1 MQIRK
6 INKFELTELFDI
18 SKSAFDGES
27 WTYSQFESAFCD
39 ENYIF
44 LGAYDLDL
52 CSFVVANESI
62 DDVNILSIATKQN
75 KMRCGYAKALIEYLT
90 NYAKDNK
97 KTLSL
102 EVKENNQKAISLYKK
117 MGFYEVCKRK
127 NYYRDGQTAIV
138 MFSSVAKND
147 SGA

>member
-6 INKFELTELFDI
+6 IDKDNLNKLFDI
-18 SKSAFDGES
+18 SKSAFGGES
-27 WTYSQFESAFCD
+27 WTYSQFENAIRD
-39 ENYIF
+39 KNYIF
-44 LGAYDLDL
+44 FGVYSDDLI
-52 CSFVVANESI
+52 SYVVANESV
-62 DDVNILSIATKQN
+62 DDVNILSIATSKDYL
-75 KMRCGYAKALIEYLT
+75 RCGYAKALIEYLT
-90 NYAKDNK
+90 NYAKDSK

-102 EVKENNQKAISLYKK
+102 EVKESNENAISLYKK
-117 MGFYEVCKRK
+117 MGFCEVCKRK

>member
-18 SKSAFDGES
+18 SKSAFDDES

-90 NYAKDNK
+90 NYAKDSK
-97 KTLSL
+97 KSLSL
-102 EVKENNQKAISLYKK
+102 EVRRTNSNCDVFVGCKK
-117 MGFYEVCKRK
+117 
-127 NYYRDGQTAIV
+127 
-138 MFSSVAKND
+138 
-147 SGA
+147 